1 MLDEKDLQAIQAMI
15 DASEERIAKN
25 TKEEILEAESRIA
38 KNTKEEILEAESRIT
53 KNTVVMMEAEFSSK
67 FNLLAEG
74 IQDIQEKL
82 VPRTRVDNLEDEVK
96 FLKVIVRQMAERIS
110 ELEKAN

>member
-15 DASEERIAKN
+15 DASEERITKN
-25 TKEEILEAESRIA
+25 TKEEIL
-38 KNTKEEILEAESRIT
+38 KAESRIT